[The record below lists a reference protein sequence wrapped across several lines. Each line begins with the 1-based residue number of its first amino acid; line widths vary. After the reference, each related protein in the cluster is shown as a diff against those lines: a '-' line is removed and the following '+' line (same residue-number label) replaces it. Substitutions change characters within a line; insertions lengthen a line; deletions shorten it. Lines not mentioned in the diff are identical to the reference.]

1 MGTEC
6 RECAHYP
13 VCAKSG
19 KKCNAYMSAGVVS
32 GALENMCLY
41 NEGIECA
48 NHDRCEGCGW
58 SPAEHQRRVNELHWQ
73 AARGEK
79 LHVSVQKRHPL
90 EL

>member
-1 MGTEC
+1 MGQEC

-41 NEGIECA
+41 NEGIECT
-48 NHDRCEGCGW
+48 NHERCAGCGW
-58 SPAEHQRRVNELHWQ
+58 NPHEIEQRKREIRQ
-73 AARGEK
+73 SAARGETP
-79 LHVSVQKRHPL
+79 HVQVQTRRPDSL
-90 EL
+90 